1 MVAPKEFFTSWKYI
15 KWLFE
20 FRWDDVP
27 LFCVC
32 DGYVFDQVPNDKFSD
47 KQFLCNVLMSCSKTS
62 AYFPESKLALI
73 EELANDEEV
82 SRFIKYRDV
91 EILEKINS
99 TADLSSSQ
107 FAEFPDI
114 QLLKR
119 SRSFVDVKVLKLNDC
134 KSLMSIQ
141 NLSALDFLEELQ
153 LNGCSSLESLTGIE
167 NLSNIKKLSL
177 NDCSNLK
184 SLSALKPLTQLEFL
198 YLNGCGAL
206 VTFEGLEDITEQ
218 KPPFYRILQLIDSS
232 NNQVVFLPLELN
244 DGEDLRS
251 LKGLDFA
258 MNLLKICPWFG
269 DDPTLMF
276 LSDSLRSNKKVVLEA
291 VKNNVCALF
300 EASEELQNDYEVF
313 LEALKSDYEY
323 VCEVTDNLKT
333 EKELVL
339 KALKSDYEPQNDKSF
354 FYDLPKELL
363 SDIDFAMDLLKICPW
378 FGDDPTSW
386 PTFIYLSDSLQ
397 SNKKVV
403 LEAVKNNGYA
413 LEFTSEEFRADR
425 QVVLEAVKQAGE
437 ALEYASEALQND
449 PELIALAEKT
459 KK

>member
-1 MVAPKEFFTSWKYI
+1 M
-15 KWLFE
+15 
-20 FRWDDVP
+20 
-27 LFCVC
+27 
-32 DGYVFDQVPNDKFSD
+32 
-47 KQFLCNVLMSCSKTS
+47 
-62 AYFPESKLALI
+62 
-73 EELANDEEV
+73 
-82 SRFIKYRDV
+82 
-91 EILEKINS
+91 
-99 TADLSSSQ
+99 
-107 FAEFPDI
+107 
-114 QLLKR
+114 
-119 SRSFVDVKVLKLNDC
+119 
-134 KSLMSIQ
+134 
-141 NLSALDFLEELQ
+141 
-153 LNGCSSLESLTGIE
+153 
-167 NLSNIKKLSL
+167 
-177 NDCSNLK
+177 
-184 SLSALKPLTQLEFL
+184 
-198 YLNGCGAL
+198 
-206 VTFEGLEDITEQ
+206 
-218 KPPFYRILQLIDSS
+218 
-232 NNQVVFLPLELN
+232 
-244 DGEDLRS
+244 
-251 LKGLDFA
+251 
-258 MNLLKICPWFG
+258 
-269 DDPTLMF
+269 
-276 LSDSLRSNKKVVLEA
+276 SDSLRSNKKVVLEA